1 MVKLIHMHTAYT
13 LWAVPGPADDSLA
26 VKDCAVIFV
35 QSGNVENIPLDSQT
49 VHPELLSDTGNTTN
63 MH

>member
-1 MVKLIHMHTAYT
+1 M
-13 LWAVPGPADDSLA
+13 PGPAGDSLA
-26 VKDCAVIFV
+26 VIDCAVIFV

-49 VHPELLSDTGNTTN
+49 VHPELLPDTGNTMN